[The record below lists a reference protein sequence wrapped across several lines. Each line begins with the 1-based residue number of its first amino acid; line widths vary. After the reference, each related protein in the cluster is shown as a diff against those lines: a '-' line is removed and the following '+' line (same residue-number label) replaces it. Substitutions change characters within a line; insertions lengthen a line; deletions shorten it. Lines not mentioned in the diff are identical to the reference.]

1 MDAFALTS
9 SLPQFYHPTEIV
21 IRSSLVTAPLDEEQ
35 RLIQNRRNA
44 RRTAAVLWLIVASIF
59 FYVLGRYYW
68 LSQ

>member
-21 IRSSLVTAPLDEEQ
+21 IRSSQVNAPLDEEQ
-35 RLIQNRRNA
+35 RLIKNRRNA
-44 RRTAAVLWLIVASIF
+44 RRTAAILWLIVASIF
-59 FYVLGRYYW
+59 FYVLGKYYW

>member
-1 MDAFALTS
+1 M
-9 SLPQFYHPTEIV
+9 
-21 IRSSLVTAPLDEEQ
+21 TAPLDEEQ